1 MATHFRTLAWEI
13 PCKEEPGRLQS
24 MGSQRVEQDWATS
37 LWLSFSEAARMLLE
51 VGRVQLIPFP
61 FSGMTENLPVTDL
74 EVTWGFALPLFPLR
88 PCFLDTAE
96 RKDSLIQVLLCNSL
110 FGQGCRTGYE
120 WGRRVPTV
128 RCYQE
133 YFILEM
139 QFLSATKN
147 NFRKK
152 LHMVFLSFFSL
163 VLKKIKNK

>member
-1 MATHFRTLAWEI
+1 
-13 PCKEEPGRLQS
+13 
-24 MGSQRVEQDWATS
+24 
-37 LWLSFSEAARMLLE
+37 MLLE

-120 WGRRVPTV
+120 
-128 RCYQE
+128 
-133 YFILEM
+133 
-139 QFLSATKN
+139 
-147 NFRKK
+147 
-152 LHMVFLSFFSL
+152 
-163 VLKKIKNK
+163 